1 MWPESGRIAHSMTKL
16 MSSLRATQ
24 ISMERIMLG
33 SLQLLR
39 SVWLLT
45 FVVLM
50 AFSRAACLSLFRR
63 AVSQEWYVSLA
74 AFCDSRSGVIWCRR
88 HLSVVQ
94 VCLEGSRPSACLTL
108 VTLVIPS
115 RCLSTSFVSSLSPYP
130 HTHPLTH
137 LPAHQLRPLFS
148 SASPSDVSP
157 LNSPLR
163 TSPKNVS
170 VRYAVELR
178 CEVSDFVDS
187 WTLKKLLV
195 T

>member
-1 MWPESGRIAHSMTKL
+1 MARKRTHCTRDDKADELAN
-16 MSSLRATQ
+16 
-24 ISMERIMLG
+24 
-33 SLQLLR
+33 

-45 FVVLM
+45 FVVLV

-88 HLSVVQ
+88 HLSAVQ
-94 VCLEGSRPSACLTL
+94 ACLEGSRPSACLTL

-115 RCLSTSFVSSLSPYP
+115 RCLSTFFVSSPLAVPP
-130 HTHPLTH
+130 HTHSLTH
-137 LPAHQLRPLFS
+137 LPAHQLRRLFS
-148 SASPSDVSP
+148 ALSASPSNLSP

-178 CEVSDFVDS
+178 C
-187 WTLKKLLV
+187 
-195 T
+195 